1 MVTSEQE
8 HDFVKWG
15 LQLFNSDPYANCGY
29 CGVLTQENGEYYTG
43 NSFKEDDHYDAGE
56 CCNVEN
62 DEAIAHTL
70 QLQELSKLAVVG
82 SPSQGDEEELQL
94 QVSGYTRDCINQSVG
109 DFGSGQGCGE
119 EEQDEI
125 TTSSS
130 CSSPEEKLLC
140 EEDRSYSLELTD
152 EFALDGEVGKR
163 LNQMVPV
170 PHIPRING
178 EIPSV
183 DEATLDHQ
191 RLLERLQV
199 YNLVE
204 LKVEGDGNCQV
215 SCIHIKAWVP
225 FDIGS
230 LLTLISKVLTPLL
243 FRALSDQ
250 VYRTPEHHEFVRR
263 QVVDQLKSCPDIYE
277 GYVPMA
283 YSDYLEK
290 MSESGEWGDHVTL
303 QAAADSYGVKIF
315 VITSF
320 KDTCYIEI
328 LPNVQKSKRDV
339 PAFGMKK
346 KKRWRMLRNKHLE
359 STDGYQ

>member
-82 SPSQGDEEELQL
+82 SPSQGEEEELQL

-204 LKVEGDGNCQV
+204 LKVEGDGNCQ
-215 SCIHIKAWVP
+215 
-225 FDIGS
+225 
-230 LLTLISKVLTPLL
+230 
-243 FRALSDQ
+243 FRALSHQ
-250 VYRTPEHHEFVRR
+250 VYRTPEHHEFVRQ

-283 YSDYLEK
+283 YGDYLEK
-290 MSESGEWGDHVTL
+290 MSKSGEWGDHVTL

-328 LPNVQKSKRDV
+328 LPNVQKSKRVIFLSFWAEVHYNSIYPVGDV
-339 PAFGMKK
+339 PSFGMKK

>member
-94 QVSGYTRDCINQSVG
+94 QVSGYTRDCINQAVG

-204 LKVEGDGNCQV
+204 LKVEGDGNCQ
-215 SCIHIKAWVP
+215 
-225 FDIGS
+225 
-230 LLTLISKVLTPLL
+230 
-243 FRALSDQ
+243 
-250 VYRTPEHHEFVRR
+250 
-263 QVVDQLKSCPDIYE
+263 LKSCPDIYE

-303 QAAADSYGVKIF
+303 QAAADSFLYDSVDIQKISLCQF
-315 VITSF
+315 QFAALSCTIWEE
-320 KDTCYIEI
+320 KLYW
-328 LPNVQKSKRDV
+328 L
-339 PAFGMKK
+339 
-346 KKRWRMLRNKHLE
+346 L
-359 STDGYQ
+359 

>member
-82 SPSQGDEEELQL
+82 SPSQGEEEELQL

-204 LKVEGDGNCQV
+204 LKVEGDGNCQ
-215 SCIHIKAWVP
+215 
-225 FDIGS
+225 
-230 LLTLISKVLTPLL
+230 
-243 FRALSDQ
+243 
-250 VYRTPEHHEFVRR
+250 
-263 QVVDQLKSCPDIYE
+263 
-277 GYVPMA
+277 
-283 YSDYLEK
+283 
-290 MSESGEWGDHVTL
+290 
-303 QAAADSYGVKIF
+303 AAADSYGVKIF

-328 LPNVQKSKRDV
+328 LPNVQKSKRVIFLSFWAEVHYNSIYPVGDV
-339 PAFGMKK
+339 PSFGMKK

>member
-204 LKVEGDGNCQV
+204 LKVEGDGNCQ
-215 SCIHIKAWVP
+215 
-225 FDIGS
+225 
-230 LLTLISKVLTPLL
+230 

-328 LPNVQKSKRDV
+328 LPNVQKSKRVIFLSFWAEVHYNSIYPFGDV